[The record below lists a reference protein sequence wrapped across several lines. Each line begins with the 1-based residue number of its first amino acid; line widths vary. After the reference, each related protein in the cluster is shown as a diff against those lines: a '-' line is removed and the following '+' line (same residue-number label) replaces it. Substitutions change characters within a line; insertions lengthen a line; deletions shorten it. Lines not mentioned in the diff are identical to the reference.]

1 MRRIS
6 ALHATRLGWLVAGLL
21 PISPLAAETPV
32 IDRIF
37 VNGTVLTPDG
47 TAEAVATSGGAIV
60 AVGKREALLALPHDP
75 GAVVDLGG
83 NTLMPGLYDMHV
95 HTYFAGQAKLA
106 CQFPQGAKPDMIMRT
121 VKACV
126 AKAKPGE
133 WITGGS
139 WVAAVFKPGQQH
151 RRLLDKIAP
160 DNPVALTDESLHSV
174 WANSK
179 ALELAG
185 ITRDTPNPEGGV
197 IDRDTKGEPTG
208 VLRETA
214 ARGLL
219 DRVPKPDV
227 KAQVAAIKAATDEM
241 LSYGIVAFAD
251 ASIRQDYALGL
262 AEYAKSGGLKQYSRG
277 CIVWGPNTIG
287 GEQLIP
293 DRQRFEHG
301 RLRYDCVKLFLDGV
315 PLEGRTAAMVEPYAA
330 SSHGAHAHG
339 HGPHGAP
346 EHGMLLI
353 PQDKLNEAVASFDRQ
368 GLQVK
373 FHAAGDASV
382 RAAADAIAHAR
393 ALNGFTGPRHDI
405 GHNTFI
411 HEDDVARGRALGFA
425 WEMSPYIWYPT
436 PITAIDM
443 MTAIGPE
450 RMKRLWPIRDVIESG
465 ALVVVGSDWPVVPSV
480 NPWLAFETMV
490 TRQMPGATGTPI
502 GEGQRV
508 TREQALTLLTRNG
521 AALMGR
527 LDRGGTIEVGKMADM
542 IIVDRNPLTAP
553 VGTIHQ
559 TRVLRTYIAGE
570 EVYVAR

>member
-1 MRRIS
+1 MRKTS
-6 ALHATRLGWLVAGLL
+6 ALSASRHLGLLLAGLL
-21 PISPLAAETPV
+21 PVAALSAQTTPPV
-32 IDRIF
+32 DRIF
-37 VNGTVLTPDG
+37 INGAVITPSG
-47 TAEAVATSGGAIV
+47 TAEAVAIRDGAIV
-60 AVGKREALLALPHDP
+60 AVGKKDDVLALPHAP
-75 GAVVDLGG
+75 EAVADLGG

-95 HTYFAGQAKLA
+95 HTFFAGQTKLA
-106 CQFPQGAKPDMIMRT
+106 CQFPQGAKPDLILKT

-139 WVAAVFKPGQQH
+139 WVAAVFKPGQQN
-151 RRLLDKIAP
+151 RKLLDRIAP

-179 ALELAG
+179 ALEIAG
-185 ITRDTPNPEGGV
+185 IGQDTPNPAGGV
-197 IDRDTKGEPTG
+197 IDRDARGEPTG

-214 ARGLL
+214 ARALL
-219 DRVPKPDV
+219 DRVPKPTID
-227 KAQVAAIKAATDEM
+227 AQMAAVKAATDEM

-251 ASIRQDYALGL
+251 ASIRQDYAYGL
-262 AEYAKSGGLKQYSRG
+262 AEYAKSGQLKQYARG

-287 GEQLIP
+287 GEHLIP
-293 DRQRFEHG
+293 DRQRFDQG

-315 PLEGRTAAMVEPYAA
+315 PLEGRTAAMVDPYAP
-330 SSHGAHAHG
+330 HAHG
-339 HGPHGAP
+339 HALDEKP

-353 PQDKLNEAVASFDRQ
+353 PQETLNKAVAEFDRE
-368 GLQVK
+368 GLEVK

-382 RAAADAIAHAR
+382 RAAADAIAYAR
-393 ALNGFTGPRHDI
+393 SVNGFAGPRHDI

-411 HEDDVARGRALGFA
+411 HQDDVNRARQLGFA

-436 PITAIDM
+436 PITAVDM
-443 MTAIGPE
+443 MNAIGPE
-450 RMKRLWPIRDVIESG
+450 RMKRLWPIKDVVDSG

-490 TRQMPGATGTPI
+490 TRQIPGATGPTI

-508 TREQALTLLTRNG
+508 TREQALALLTRNG

-527 LDRGGTIEVGKMADM
+527 LDRGGTLEVGKLADM
-542 IIVDRNPLTAP
+542 IVVDRNPLTAP
-553 VGTIHQ
+553 IGTIHQ
-559 TRVLRTYIAGE
+559 TRVLKTYISGE
-570 EVYVAR
+570 EVYSAR